1 MAAPSLLAGLAS
13 AVFLGRSALPRGRR
27 VSASALAED
36 ATVGFALAIPVLLL
50 WGLAGLPWTPITVPA
65 ILVGLSAVLLLARP
79 RTALSEASP
88 RGPDST
94 AAAICA
100 EVLLGVCFL
109 VVCWKWIRAPLWSWD
124 HFAIWGVKA
133 RRIVQD
139 STLDLRFLQLSAFD
153 SSNPSYPIGLPLIWR
168 ILSPSDPA
176 PLAFKAAH
184 LAFAAGLVAAVREGA
199 RRLGASRAF
208 AALACAALCLTP
220 LFWDTEELGLADL
233 PLACLA
239 TVSFLLLLEARAD
252 PGFPVWAVGAGFGFL
267 SWIKTEGF
275 FLGALLAAAGFLLIA
290 PSSGGGKSKSRW
302 HRRAAL
308 TAAWLL
314 WALSSL
320 AVRRSLL
327 GTGVGFFDGDWRGRL
342 IARSAHPGPIFSAV
356 LADLGGREW
365 LGVWVACGVA
375 SIVSLLLRRR
385 LPILLSAV
393 VAAQLGFYVFV
404 YFATYLDPVEHV
416 ESSFHRIAAALA
428 PLAILSIVAAL
439 AGAARRRPSAA

>member
-13 AVFLGRSALPRGRR
+13 AALLGRSTLPRGRR

-50 WGLAGLPWTPITVPA
+50 WGLAGLPWTPVTVPA
-65 ILVGLSAVLLLARP
+65 IVVGLSAVLLLVRP
-79 RTALSEASP
+79 RTALSQAP
-88 RGPDST
+88 TRGPDRT

-109 VVCWKWIRAPLWSWD
+109 VACWKWIRAPLWSWD

-139 STLDLRFLQLSAFD
+139 STLDLGFLDLRAFD

-168 ILSPSDPA
+168 VLSPSDPSA
-176 PLAFKAAH
+176 SEFRAAH
-184 LAFAAGLVAAVREGA
+184 VVFAAGLVAAVREAA
-199 RRLGASRAF
+199 RRLGASRSF
-208 AALACAALCLTP
+208 AALAAAALCFSP
-220 LFWDTEELGLADL
+220 LFWDTEALGLADL

-239 TVSFLLLLEARAD
+239 TVSLLLLLEARAD
-252 PGFPVWAVGAGFGFL
+252 PGFPAWAAGAGFGFL

-290 PSSGGGKSKSRW
+290 PSSGGKSRW
-302 HRRAAL
+302 RRRAVL

-356 LADLGGREW
+356 LGDLGGRGW
-365 LGVWVACGVA
+365 LGLWVLFGVA
-375 SIVSLLLRRR
+375 AIVSLLLRRR
-385 LPILLSAV
+385 LPILLSGV
-393 VAAQLGFYVFV
+393 VATQLGFYVFV
-404 YFATYLDPVEHV
+404 YFATYLDPVKHV

-428 PLAILSIVAAL
+428 PLAILTVVAGL
-439 AGAARRRPSAA
+439 ADAVPARRPSAA